1 MKKAYGAA
9 RKESTNTWAAKR
21 KKSSD
26 VKIVQKRR
34 KAIQARARPLF
45 SGSCPGGMPKCRLNT
60 FEKQNASA
68 SHARSAAAEMSRSSR
83 RKIASAA
90 AREAVPT
97 ARENK
102 SRPRKSRI
110 FPEARAIRE
119 GGNAHARR
127 EGSIARN
134 VEAYRLPARR
144 PRAELVEAS
153 RRYQR
158 EGVLAREN
166 FTDSDDS
173 RTPPSTMYIA
183 RWKSAPDLDWQ

>member
-45 SGSCPGGMPKCRLNT
+45 SGSYPGGMPKCRLNT
-60 FEKQNASA
+60 FEKHNVSEYPTLAAS
-68 SHARSAAAEMSRSSR
+68 EMSRPSR

-110 FPEARAIRE
+110 FPEARAIRG

-144 PRAELVEAS
+144 PRAELVEAP

-166 FTDSDDS
+166 FTDSDD
-173 RTPPSTMYIA
+173 RRAPPSTAHIA